1 MSKFQNNIVFCEEIY
16 TVNLTLLNLIL
27 EIQAVHGA
35 EEFIRGK
42 IFGRL
47 VRIQL
52 LNNFFLTFNTLLRI
66 DPWRLVDKDNKKQ
79 LLGGELCAWSEM
91 NNEYNLPT
99 KLFPRGAAMS
109 FRLWNPNASYS
120 NAKVAEMLIKHQYR
134 LNAYGVPHQR
144 VKFYAN

>member
-1 MSKFQNNIVFCEEIY
+1 M
-16 TVNLTLLNLIL
+16 
-27 EIQAVHGA
+27 
-35 EEFIRGK
+35 
-42 IFGRL
+42 
-47 VRIQL
+47 

-144 VKFYAN
+144 VKFYANWLILPHFIKFVNLNFLKCNNLFRWHRDIVKNTPIIVLVNKTLH